1 MKTKEWQILDIINWS
16 KDYFEKKGVDSP
28 RLTIELILCKVLNLE
43 RVDLYTNFDKPLRQN
58 ELDSIKS
65 MINRRIERIPLQY
78 IFGQVE
84 FYGLDYIVNSDVLI
98 PRPETEEIVDLIIKD
113 SEQKENLSILDIGT
127 GSGCIAFSLA
137 KYLKNPNINAI
148 DYSMPALKV
157 AKQNKDNLD
166 IDNVKLIHADILTTI
181 PKQKYDIVVSNPPY
195 ISTNEMNQLEK
206 ELAYEPEIALTDYS
220 DGLKF
225 YRRFV
230 TIFKDILSTKGVF
243 YLEINNN
250 LSNQIF
256 EMFASD
262 YKVELINDIS
272 DNPRIL
278 KGSVK
283 I

>member
-16 KDYFEKKGVDSP
+16 KDYFERKGVDSP

-113 SEQKENLSILDIGT
+113 SEHKENLSILDIGT

-137 KYLKNPNINAI
+137 KHLKNPNINAI

-250 LSNQIF
+250 LSNQIY

>member
-58 ELDSIKS
+58 ELNSIKS

>member
-1 MKTKEWQILDIINWS
+1 MKNKEWQILDILNWS
-16 KDYFEKKGVDSP
+16 KEYFEKKNVDSP
-28 RLTIELILCKVLNLE
+28 RLTIELILCKVLGLE
-43 RVDLYTNFDKPLRQN
+43 RVDLYTNFDKPLKQN
-58 ELDSIKS
+58 ELDLIKS
-65 MINRRIERIPLQY
+65 MINQRVERIPLQY

-84 FYGLDYIVNSDVLI
+84 FYGFDFIVNSDVLI

-113 SEQKENLSILDIGT
+113 TEKGQKRILDIGT
-127 GSGCIAFSLA
+127 GSGCIALSLA
-137 KYLKNPNINAI
+137 NVLKDSIINAI
-148 DYSMPALKV
+148 DYSLPALKV
-157 AKQNKDNLD
+157 AKQNRVMLGVE
-166 IDNVKLIHADILTTI
+166 NVKLIHADILSTI

-195 ISTNEMNQLEK
+195 ISTNEMNELEK
-206 ELAYEPEIALTDYS
+206 ELTFEPEIALTDYS
-220 DGLKF
+220 DGLEF

-230 TIFKDILSTKGVF
+230 TIFKDILSTEGTF

-250 LSNQIF
+250 LSEQIVN
-256 EMFASD
+256 MFSAD